1 MDIWQNSVR
10 GPAHQG
16 LYRQNADIIHPQNGR
31 WTHNTNVWMIEI
43 SICLVSWPLFWAT
56 LLLCLTILY
65 ASKARSEMYSFQSST
80 CVRLIV
86 WCFQD
91 FHFLQHHLHQPQ
103 VTVKAMFLQ
112 TITPLHPA
120 DTCDSST
127 VVQHDCLYP
136 QTARRHQHQTG
147 SQYRHH
153 SLAISQ

>member
-1 MDIWQNSVR
+1 MDMWQNR
-10 GPAHQG
+10 EPAHQG
-16 LYRQNADIIHPQNGR
+16 VYRQNADIIHPQNGR
-31 WTHNTNVWMIEI
+31 WTHNTNVWMVEI
-43 SICLVSWPLFWAT
+43 SICLVSWPLCWAT
-56 LLLCLTILY
+56 LFLCLTLLY
-65 ASKARSEMYSFQSST
+65 ATKAWSEMYSVQSST
-80 CVRLIV
+80 CVRLFV

-112 TITPLHPA
+112 TITPLHPV

-127 VVQHDCLYP
+127 MVQHDCLYP
-136 QTARRHQHQTG
+136 QTAQRHQHQTG